1 MRDRRPV
8 VRVAAMS
15 LLTILLAGIGLWLLV
30 EGALVA
36 LAPEVMRRIAA
47 RLAATPA
54 SDLVWAG
61 LGAALLGGALVTL
74 AVRTA

>member
-8 VRVAAMS
+8 VRVAAPMS
-15 LLTILLAGIGLWLLV
+15 LLTILL
-30 EGALVA
+30 